1 MVSRTRSPRDA
12 ILLAASA
19 LIPQATLEH
28 STARNTPSLALAGLA
43 RVTSTRHDAAT
54 GLAARV
60 WDEDVRCGRAL
71 WLWRE
76 PMTRYHRALGR

>member
-1 MVSRTRSPRDA
+1 MVSKTRSACDA

-19 LIPQATLEH
+19 LIRQTTLKH
-28 STARNTPSLALAGLA
+28 SAARNTPSLALAGLA
-43 RVTSTRHDAAT
+43 RVTSTRRDAAT

-71 WLWRE
+71 WLWRG
-76 PMTRYHRALGR
+76 PTTRYHRALGR